1 MDKASPSSTSK
12 AKPNKLDTRNIS
24 DMLMKLWRSERTEP
38 KAIKI
43 MAFFVLSALGLSWI
57 PFYPF
62 WMVLTLSFICAA
74 ISHRF
79 PYISLLLLGI
89 FVSASASYQTPEFG
103 FFMLAFSLLILV
115 ASLFDWKFGFL
126 VFAAIFVSKF
136 GLSFVIPIVGIMLFN
151 SFLGITVGAV
161 SGMALIFFVTCGN
174 LDVSSFIVGAQ
185 QTTGF
190 IIFSNPVKPD
200 FIPTDMGGALVSIG
214 DANGGVMADVIGAN
228 LGSSIVPFIQ
238 VIVWCASFYIVS
250 FARNRNQIGNSN
262 AVRDSWILIPLLA
275 AVLILVSFLIAYP
288 ALGYRLTIPIV
299 LVSLGIIPVVVATTA
314 FCMIIRRDFKDIFAR
329 APDALSAM
337 RIGGS
342 KDIRRTTFE
351 NVGGLDEI
359 KEEVKD
365 SIFVPLL
372 RKELAEHYSVNLP
385 KGILLFGPPG
395 CGKTLIMKAMAGE
408 LEIEMF
414 HVRCSDLMSKWYG
427 ESEGKIEELFKL
439 ARERKPSIIFLD
451 DIDTIARSRDMY
463 AADDVT
469 PRLLGMILSELDGM
483 TPGSE
488 MIIVGST
495 NKPEILDSALMRPGR
510 FDKIIYI
517 PPPDLEGRKDIL
529 RIHLKGKPVK
539 GIDIDEMARRMEG
552 FSGADIANVV
562 NEVAVMAMKKALRT
576 GKTRNISMKDFDVV
590 LRSVKPSI
598 TDSLL
603 DDYLKYRQQFER
615 KMLRSVKRDK
625 VYEKGRN
632 KRKDRDGKNETA
644 SDGHIAKD
652 HGNDRT
658 SRMEEEAAEEH
669 GGNES

>member
-1 MDKASPSSTSK
+1 M
-12 AKPNKLDTRNIS
+12 RGIS
-24 DMLMKLWRSERTEP
+24 DRLIELLKSERSEP
-38 KAIKI
+38 KVIKI
-43 MAFFVLSALGLSWI
+43 LAFFVLAVLGLSWI

-62 WMVLTLSFICAA
+62 WMVIILGFICAA

-103 FFMLAFSLLILV
+103 FFMLAFSILVLV

-136 GLSFVIPIVGIMLFN
+136 GLTFVIPIIGIMLFN
-151 SFLGITVGAV
+151 TFLGITVGAV
-161 SGMALIFFVTCGN
+161 SGVALIFFVTCGN

-200 FIPTDMGGALVSIG
+200 FIPTDMGGALVGIG

-238 VIVWCASFYIVS
+238 VIVWCISFYIIS
-250 FARNRNQIGNSN
+250 FARIRNQVGNSN
-262 AVRDSWILIPLLA
+262 AVGNSWIISPLLA
-275 AVLILVSFLIAYP
+275 SILILVSFLIAYP
-288 ALGYRLTIPIV
+288 ALGYPLTIPIV
-299 LVSLGIIPVVVATTA
+299 LVSLGIIPVVVAATA
-314 FCMIIRRDFKDIFAR
+314 FCTIIRRDFKDIFVR
-329 APDALSAM
+329 TPDALGAM

-342 KDIRRTTFE
+342 QDTRKTTFE
-351 NVGGLDEI
+351 SVGGLDEI
-359 KEEVKD
+359 KEEVRD

-427 ESEGKIEELFKL
+427 ESESKIEELFKV

-517 PPPDLEGRKDIL
+517 PPPDLEGRRDIL

-539 GIDIDEMARRMEG
+539 AVDVEELAKETEG

-562 NEVAVMAMKKALRT
+562 NEVAVTAMKKALRT
-576 GKTRNISMKDFDVV
+576 GRTGAITMRDFTVV
-590 LRSVKPSI
+590 LGSVKPSI
-598 TDSLL
+598 TDSML

-615 KMLRSVKRDK
+615 KMLRNVKNGRDG
-625 VYEKGRN
+625 EK
-632 KRKDRDGKNETA
+632 GKNE
-644 SDGHIAKD
+644 
-652 HGNDRT
+652 REQ
-658 SRMEEEAAEEH
+658 SR
-669 GGNES
+669 GGS